1 MGVSTKFS
9 YLAAEGVFI
18 QYQILYKKKKKQTKN
33 KNAKKNKKKLQIRT
47 FARPF
52 TAISDAAMTSS
63 CTCRCNYTR
72 LQTKNKAKNETK
84 RAPKNNKQKNE
95 LKRTKNKTEAMYLN
109 GAILRHF
116 RRRDDVQIP
125 LAKVFRPRRN
135 PSRCLVS
142 GFPFLSVRG
151 KKGGGGGVGVGKVR
165 TEKFIWSS
173 KRWARRDVCARGAC
187 AMCSMQ

>member
-18 QYQILYKKKKKQTKN
+18 QYQILYKKKQNQTKN
-33 KNAKKNKKKLQIRT
+33 KNAKKYKKKLQIRT

-52 TAISDAAMTSS
+52 TAISDALMTSTHS
-63 CTCRCNYTR
+63 CRRIYTCS
-72 LQTKNKAKNETK
+72 KKKKKKNETK